1 MSMKKLAI
9 LFYLL
14 SCSIGSVAQDLWFL
28 PRPNEK
34 CNTIS
39 SRLIQN
45 DSDLVHS
52 LLDVEST
59 LMGSL
64 WVEKDRSRFEN
75 DQVALLLWPESKNP
89 LDMMQKESYFIVDHR
104 FFWWKVRFV
113 VWRRGMR
120 MNPRPATDKGRFIQS
135 HNMGF

>member
-64 WVEKDRSRFEN
+64 RVEKDRSRFEN

-104 FFWWKVRFV
+104 FFW
-113 VWRRGMR
+113 
-120 MNPRPATDKGRFIQS
+120 
-135 HNMGF
+135 